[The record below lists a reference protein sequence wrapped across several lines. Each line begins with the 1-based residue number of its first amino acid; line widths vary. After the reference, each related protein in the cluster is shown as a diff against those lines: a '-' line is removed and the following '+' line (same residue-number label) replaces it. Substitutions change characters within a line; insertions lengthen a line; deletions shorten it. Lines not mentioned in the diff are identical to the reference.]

1 MKIEVVV
8 KTNSQKAEVSHLKGN
23 TYSAR
28 LCSRPHENM
37 ANVELIGVLSEYFQ
51 CPKSS
56 IKILRGLK
64 SKIKLVEIDIE

>member
-8 KTNSQKAEVSHLKGN
+8 KTNSQKAEISHLKGN
-23 TYSAR
+23 TYSVR
-28 LCSRPHENM
+28 LCSCPHDNM
-37 ANVELIGVLSEYFQ
+37 ANVELIEVLSEYFQ

-64 SKIKLVEIDIE
+64 SKIKLVEIETE